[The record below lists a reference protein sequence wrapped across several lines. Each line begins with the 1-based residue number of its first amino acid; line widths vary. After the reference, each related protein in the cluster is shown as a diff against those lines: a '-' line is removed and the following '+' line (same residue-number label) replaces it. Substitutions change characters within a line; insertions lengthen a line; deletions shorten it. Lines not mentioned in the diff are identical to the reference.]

1 MSKIQINGD
10 LTQNSKNG
18 NNPVTLNIT
27 GGSVSGGG
35 SDSSGFIFDTSAIQ
49 LKADKISV
57 RKSSSNTPVAIENIA
72 IPTTDY
78 QAANKK
84 YVDDSIAGVGQTE
97 NYLPL
102 DGGTMNAN
110 AAINF
115 DDSDSSSTLTSKV
128 NSGGLNSKV
137 VLGSMNYEVDLNPYQ
152 LLFKEGGSDAIDIDS
167 RNGINMSQK
176 PIMNLP
182 TPTSDAQPA
191 TKKYVDDAISSG
203 GSSSGTHLGRLKFS
217 AGSGNIYLDIIEMGE
232 GYLLSLNTLMAT
244 ISSKTNA
251 NETLTLDDPPNLK
264 GFNGMLPICAGNTS
278 SIIASILTITYND
291 GTWSLTP
298 ASNGTLSG
306 ASGGGCKFVYKSS
319 VTTPN

>member
-18 NNPVTLNIT
+18 VNPVTLNIT
-27 GGSVSGGG
+27 GGGVSGGG
-35 SDSSGFIFDTSAIQ
+35 GVSSGFIFDTSAIQ

-57 RKSSSNTPVAIENIA
+57 RKSSSNAPATIENIA

-84 YVDDSIAGVGQTE
+84 YVDDAIAGVGQTE

-137 VLGSMNYEVDLNPYQ
+137 VLGSMNYEVTLNPYQ

-203 GSSSGTHLGRLKFS
+203 GSSSGAHLGRLKFS
-217 AGSGNIYLDIIEMGE
+217 AGSGNIYLDIIELDE
-232 GYLLSLNTLMAT
+232 GYLLLLTALMAT
-244 ISSKTNA
+244 INSKTNA
-251 NETLTLDDPPNLK
+251 NETLALNDPPNLK
-264 GFNGMLPICAGNTS
+264 GFNGMMPFCVGNINNVMA
-278 SIIASILTITYND
+278 SIITLGYSD
-291 GTWSLTP
+291 GTWSITP
-298 ASNGTLSG
+298 ANTAPLSG
-306 ASGGGCKFVYKSS
+306 ASGSGSRFVYKSS
-319 VTTPN
+319 ITAPN